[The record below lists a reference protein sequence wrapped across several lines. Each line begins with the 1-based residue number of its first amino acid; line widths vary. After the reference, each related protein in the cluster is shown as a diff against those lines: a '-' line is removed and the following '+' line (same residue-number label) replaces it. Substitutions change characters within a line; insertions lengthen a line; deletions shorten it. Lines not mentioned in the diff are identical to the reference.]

1 VTPAGFA
8 AIRITHEVNYPA
20 FVRVNVDSWQAL
32 RSGTE
37 AFTRGHATVSAGMVR
52 GCQRSRSVEARTDA
66 LGQAGGEL
74 VQGLVDLRAGSQ

>member
-32 RSGTE
+32 GSGTK
-37 AFTRGHATVSAGMVR
+37 AFTRRHATVSAGRVLGASRR
-52 GCQRSRSVEARTDA
+52 GQ
-66 LGQAGGEL
+66 
-74 VQGLVDLRAGSQ
+74 